1 MAAFPDFQI
10 PMTLRL
16 ALPLLAALVLAGCS
30 STDPTTCDA
39 TGTVTTTEVTPGS
52 GSAVA
57 GPNSNVTVRYVGKLL
72 DGTTFDQ
79 SENAAFNLAATV
91 PGFRLGV
98 TGMKIGGRRTIVIPP
113 NLGYGAFPPSR
124 SIPPCATL
132 TFDVTLLDVR

>member
-1 MAAFPDFQI
+1 
-10 PMTLRL
+10 MTARLRL
-16 ALPLLAALVLAGCS
+16 AVPLLAALLLAGCS
-30 STDPTTCDA
+30 SNDPTTCADA
-39 TGTVTTTEVTPGS
+39 GGVQTTDVTVGT

-57 GPNSNVTVRYVGKLL
+57 TSNSTVTVRYTGTLQ

-79 SENAAFNLAATV
+79 SENASFSLARTV

-98 TGMKIGGRRTIVIPP
+98 TGMKIGGRRTIIIPP
-113 NLGYGAFPPSR
+113 NLAYGAFPPSA

>member
-1 MAAFPDFQI
+1 
-10 PMTLRL
+10 MTVRLRL
-16 ALPLLAALVLAGCS
+16 AVPLLAALVLAGCS
-30 STDPTTCDA
+30 SNDPTTCADA
-39 TGTVTTTEVTPGS
+39 GGVQTTDVTLGT

-57 GPNSNVTVRYVGKLL
+57 TSNSTVTLRYVGTLA

-79 SENAAFNLAATV
+79 NQNATFNLAGTV

-113 NLGYGAFPPSR
+113 NFGYGANPPSA
-124 SIPPCATL
+124 SIPACATL